1 MSMMT
6 RHTTDQE
13 RMLYVMDALEPDQRE
28 QLESHLLRC
37 PDCHAAVLA
46 EARVELNL
54 RELCAQLPAETV
66 EMTPAPQPMITA
78 GHPAVRAPRRQPM
91 HLALWA
97 MSAAVLL
104 IVLWRAE
111 PQSTRQH
118 RSSQTRQLFTD
129 NPSLELTSRA
139 PEDQA
144 SWPGSGSVAPT
155 IRERSW
161 PRRRRLCRPLSAS
174 PRGWPPP
181 RRRACCLPLPET
193 RSWLVPAVHNRPG
206 RHYTCGP

>member
-129 NPSLELTSRA
+129 NPSLEPELASRA
-139 PEDQA
+139 PEDQEEA
-144 SWPGSGSVAPT
+144 LTCSQLAGQ
-155 IRERSW
+155 
-161 PRRRRLCRPLSAS
+161 RLCSADNQGALVAS
-174 PRGWPPP
+174 APPP
-181 RRRACCLPLPET
+181 LPTSVCESEGLATAETACVLPASAGTSELA
-193 RSWLVPAVHNRPG
+193 R
-206 RHYTCGP
+206 TCGP